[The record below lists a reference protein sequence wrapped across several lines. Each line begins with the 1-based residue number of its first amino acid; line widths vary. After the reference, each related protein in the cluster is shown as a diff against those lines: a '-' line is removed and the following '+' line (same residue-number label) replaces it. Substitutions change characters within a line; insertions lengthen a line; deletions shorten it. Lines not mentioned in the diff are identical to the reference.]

1 MMIHGMYII
10 KETKF
15 KVIQNEYNQINLHI
29 IISSNG
35 KIRTE
40 NREQKEERDT
50 VVYTYYLI

>member
-1 MMIHGMYII
+1 MQHTIIYEEQVIYNNGMMIHGMYII

-35 KIRTE
+35 KI
-40 NREQKEERDT
+40 K
-50 VVYTYYLI
+50 